1 MYTKSITHARG
12 KDMTILI
19 YGLVNSIILILAAL
33 GFSLTFGLSK
43 VANFAH
49 GGLYLFAGLV
59 AWLLHKRLD
68 LPYSVAIL
76 VSIVLTSL
84 LGALIYRFIL
94 QRVRGI
100 ELAEVIATFAVGVAT
115 IETFRSLGFVTF
127 EFNLSPFV
135 KGGTRIFGVG
145 IDYQRLFIIG
155 VGLLLA
161 ILLWVFTHHTKIG
174 LALRGIAQD
183 EHTALTLGIESDW
196 AAMLSVA
203 IGSALTAVAALTI
216 LPLGIISIDLGYE
229 VLLIAVAVSVLGGL
243 ESTAG
248 LVVGGLILGYSRVIA
263 ADVLGT
269 QWQAVVYLAAIVL
282 VLAIRPSGLFGRFKE
297 LEERV

>member
-1 MYTKSITHARG
+1 
-12 KDMTILI
+12 MTILI
-19 YGLVNSIILILAAL
+19 YGLVNSVILILAAL

-49 GGLYLFAGLV
+49 GGLYLFAGLA
-59 AWLLHKRLD
+59 AWLLHERLE

-76 VSIVLTSL
+76 ASIVLTGL
-84 LGALIYRFIL
+84 VGALIYRFIL

-100 ELAEVIATFAVGVAT
+100 ELAEVIATFATGVAI

-127 EFNLSPFV
+127 DYNLAPFV
-135 KGGTRIFGVG
+135 RGGTRIFGVA
-145 IDYQRLFIIG
+145 IDYQRLFIVG

-161 ILLWVFTHHTKIG
+161 VFLWVFTRYTKTG
-174 LALRGIAQD
+174 LALRGIAQN
-183 EHTALTLGIESDW
+183 EHTALAMGIESDW

-243 ESTAG
+243 ESTSG
-248 LVVGGLILGYSRVIA
+248 LVVGGLILGYARVFA
-263 ADVLGT
+263 ADMLGT
-269 QWQAVVYLAAIVL
+269 QWQTVVYLVAIVL
-282 VLAIRPSGLFGRFKE
+282 VLAIRPSGLFGKFKE

>member
-1 MYTKSITHARG
+1 MIATV
-12 KDMTILI
+12 LI
-19 YGLVNSIILILAAL
+19 YGLVNSVILILTAL

-49 GGLYLFAGLV
+49 GGLYLLAGFV
-59 AWLLHKRLD
+59 AWLALHNLG
-68 LPYSVAIL
+68 LPYGVAIVVAIL
-76 VSIVLTSL
+76 VTGLV
-84 LGALIYRFIL
+84 GALIYRFIL
-94 QRVRGI
+94 LRVRGT
-100 ELAEVIATFAVGVAT
+100 ELSEVISTFAVGVA
-115 IETFRSLGFVTF
+115 ILESFRSAGFVTY

-135 KGGTRIFGVG
+135 KGQVQIAGVSV
-145 IDYQRLFIIG
+145 DYQRLLVIG
-155 VGLLLA
+155 VGVALALLLW
-161 ILLWVFTHHTKIG
+161 LFTHNTKTG

-203 IGSALTAVAALTI
+203 LGSALTAVAALTI
-216 LPLGIISIDLGYE
+216 LPLGIISINVGYE

-248 LVVGGLILGYSRVIA
+248 LIIGGLVLGYSQVIA
-263 ADVLGT
+263 ANYLGP
-269 QWQAVVYLAAIVL
+269 QWMMVVYLAAIVA
-282 VLAIRPSGLFGRFKE
+282 VLAVKPSGLLGRFKE